1 MNKDTIV
8 ISLGGSI
15 MVPDEVNVDFLK
27 SFIELIK
34 RFVSEGKSFI
44 IITGG
49 GKTAR
54 RYIGALEAY
63 GDFSQDEKDEVGILS
78 TQINAQLLRTML
90 GSIAHSKTILNP
102 DDLQEVTSPV
112 AVGAGW
118 QPGHS
123 TDYDAVLMA
132 DVIGA
137 RTVIN
142 FSNIDYVYDK
152 DPNKFDDAQK
162 IEQLTWDQYFEII
175 PKEFIPGLS
184 SPFDPVASRYAYEKG
199 LSVIICGPD
208 IENIEKYMQTGK
220 IDGSIIS

>member
-27 SFIELIK
+27 SFVDLIK
-34 RFVSEGKSFI
+34 QFVSEGRSFI

-54 RYIGALEAY
+54 RYIGALEAF

-90 GSIAHSKTILNP
+90 GDIAYGKTIVNP
-102 DDLQEVTSPV
+102 EDLRGVTHSV

-118 QPGHS
+118 KPGHS

-132 DVIGA
+132 DVVGA
-137 RTVIN
+137 ETVVN

-152 DPNKFDDAQK
+152 DPNKFGDAQRK
-162 IEQLTWDQYFEII
+162 ENLTWDEYFEII
-175 PKEFIPGLS
+175 PKEFTPGLS
-184 SPFDPVASRYAYEKG
+184 TPFDPVGSRYAQEKG
-199 LSVIICGPD
+199 ITVVISGPH
-208 IENIEKYMQTGK
+208 IENLETYMQTGQM
-220 IDGSIIS
+220 DGTIIS